1 MKQKTLTALIALTLS
16 PFASAALPDVNSLE
30 WHAVT
35 FGQSTDL
42 NFGSTILPEKVGTNQ
57 VTVDGKKIT
66 SGALEKSFTIE
77 SRGGKLAN
85 SHEGVTYYYTALPTD
100 VNFTISATVTLDQL
114 GPETDATPNRQ
125 EGAGIMVR
133 DVVGKP
139 RMDPQP
145 QGMEE
150 FPAASNMVMNVFRAN
165 KKGEANGLTNING
178 NYREGIY
185 HPWGTGGNKMSR
197 DEYLKGVKFGESLA
211 YKMSVMR
218 TDDTFEVSFNDGKT
232 TKTVQLDGAPANLVE
247 IQDPNTQYV
256 GFFASRNAKISVSNV
271 DLKLSEAHTK
281 EAPKYQAPQNDLVFE
296 NASSAHTATDD
307 YFVQARANYAGTFTI
322 TQDGKELVSDK
333 KIKAGELFSYEADI
347 DKASANFE
355 ISFTATEGPDLK
367 PQVHKLTV
375 TKSIIDNPMKIYV
388 SPKATAAGDGS
399 EGKPVNLETALQLL
413 APGGT
418 IYLEDGDYPAT
429 TIPAEASGVDGKEK
443 SLVALGENVR
453 FKGAVNHEAHYWHYK
468 NIEITEG
475 QFTVYGSHNTF
486 EKMLTHGAPDTGFQI
501 TSPEGVG
508 RALWASYNTVM
519 DSESYNNMDKSRINA
534 DGFAAKMRVG
544 DGNTFIRCISHH
556 NADDGWD
563 LFNKVEDGPN
573 GVVTILDSISFKNGQ
588 TLDYPNEGGTIGN
601 GFKLGGEGL
610 PVAHVIKNSL
620 AFANNMDG
628 FTDNFNPGSLTVEN
642 NVSIDNKRFNYLF
655 RLSPYSDEIKQGA
668 FTDNTSLRFYQTSK
682 YDDSVSFDQSV
693 ANAFYKDGKTQFTDD
708 NTIKPDLLEKL
719 KQAAKIDASKP
730 IPGRDEALALKA
742 LLKP

>member
-1 MKQKTLTALIALTLS
+1 MKQKTLTGLIALTLS
-16 PFASAALPDVNSLE
+16 PFASADLPDVNALE
-30 WHAVT
+30 WNAIT

-57 VTVDGKKIT
+57 VTVDGKKVS
-66 SGALEKSFTIE
+66 SGKLEKHFNIE

-100 VNFTISATVTLDQL
+100 VNFTLSATVTLDQL

-133 DVVGKP
+133 DIIGKP
-139 RMDPQP
+139 RMNPQP

-211 YKMSVMR
+211 YKMSVTR
-218 TDDTFEVSFNDGKT
+218 TDNTFEVSFNDGKT
-232 TKTVQLDGAPANLVE
+232 TKTVPLEGAPANLVE
-247 IQDPNTQYV
+247 IQDPDTQYV
-256 GFFASRNAKISVSNV
+256 GFFASRNAKISVSDV
-271 DLKLSEAHTK
+271 DLKLSEANTK
-281 EAPKYQAPQNDLVFE
+281 DAPKYHAAPNKLVFE

-307 YFVQARANYAGTFTI
+307 YYVQARANYAGTFSV
-322 TQDGKELVSDK
+322 TQDGEELVSGQQV
-333 KIKAGELFSYEADI
+333 KAGELFRYQADL
-347 DKASANFE
+347 DKASSNFE
-355 ISFTATEGPDLK
+355 ITFTATEGPDLN
-367 PQVHKLTV
+367 PQVHKLSV
-375 TKSIIDNPMKIYV
+375 TKSVIDNPEKIYV
-388 SPKATAAGDGS
+388 SPAATAAGDGS
-399 EGKPVNLETALQLL
+399 ESKPTSLETALQLL

-429 TIPAEASGVDGKEK
+429 TISADMSGVEGKEK
-443 SLVALGENVR
+443 SLIALGDNVR
-453 FKGAVNHEAHYWHYK
+453 FTGEVIHSAHYWHYK
-468 NIEITEG
+468 NIEITGG
-475 QFTVYGSHNTF
+475 QFIVYGSHNTF
-486 EKMLTHGAPDTGFQI
+486 EHMLTHGAPDTGFQI

-573 GVVTILDSISFKNGQ
+573 GVVTIIDSIAFKNGQ
-588 TLDYPNEGGTIGN
+588 TLDHPNAGGTIGN

-610 PVAHVIKNSL
+610 PVNHVIKNSL

-655 RLSPYSDEIKQGA
+655 RLSPYSDEIKQGN
-668 FTDNTSLRFYQTSK
+668 FTHNTSLRFYQTSK
-682 YDDSVSFDQSV
+682 YDDSVSFEKSV
-693 ANAFYKDGKTQFTDD
+693 ANAFYT
-708 NTIKPDLLEKL
+708 
-719 KQAAKIDASKP
+719 
-730 IPGRDEALALKA
+730 RDH
-742 LLKP
+742 

>member
-1 MKQKTLTALIALTLS
+1 MKKKTLTGLIALALS
-16 PFASAALPDVNSLE
+16 PLAAHAALPDVNSLE

-66 SGALEKSFTIE
+66 SGKLEKHFTIE

-100 VNFTISATVTLDQL
+100 VNFTLSATVTLDQL
-114 GPETDATPNRQ
+114 GPETGAAPNRQ

-133 DVVGKP
+133 DIVGKP
-139 RMDPQP
+139 RLDPQP
-145 QGMEE
+145 LGMEE
-150 FPAASNMVMNVFRAN
+150 FPAASNMVMNAFRAN
-165 KKGEANGLTNING
+165 KKGDANGLTNING

-185 HPWGTGGNKMSR
+185 HPWGTGGNKMYR
-197 DEYLKGVKFGESLA
+197 DEYLKGVKFGESLK
-211 YKMSVMR
+211 YTMSVTR
-218 TDDTFEVSFNDGKT
+218 TDETFEVTFSDGKT
-232 TKTVQLDGAPANLVE
+232 TKTVPLKDAPANLVE
-247 IQDPNTQYV
+247 MQDPDNQYV
-256 GFFASRNAKISVSNV
+256 GFFASRNAKISVYDV
-271 DLKLSEAHTK
+271 DLKLSEANTK
-281 EAPKYQAPQNDLVFE
+281 DAPKYQAPQNKLVFE
-296 NASSAHTATDD
+296 NASSAHTASDD
-307 YFVQARANYAGTFTI
+307 YYVQARANYAGTFSV
-322 TQDGKELVSDK
+322 TQDGKEIVSGEK
-333 KIKAGELFSYEADI
+333 VEAGALFSHKADL
-347 DKASANFE
+347 DKASSNFE
-355 ISFTATEGPDLK
+355 ITFTAAEGPDLK
-367 PQVHKLTV
+367 PKVQKVTV
-375 TKSIIDNPMKIYV
+375 TKSVIDNPEKIYV
-388 SPKATAAGDGS
+388 SPNATAAGDGS

-429 TIPAEASGVDGKEK
+429 KISAEFSGVEGKEK
-443 SLVALGENVR
+443 TLVALGDNVR
-453 FKGAVNHEAHYWHYK
+453 FTGEVVHSAHYWHYK
-468 NIEITEG
+468 NIEIAGG
-475 QFTVYGSHNTF
+475 QFIVYGSHNTF

-573 GVVTILDSISFKNGQ
+573 GVVTIIDSIAFKNGQ
-588 TLDYPNEGGTIGN
+588 TLDHPNSGGTIGN

-610 PVAHVIKNSL
+610 PVNHVIKNSL

-655 RLSPYSDEIKQGA
+655 RLSPYSDEIKQGT
-668 FTDNTSLRFYQTSK
+668 FTGNTSLRFYQTSK
-682 YDDSVSFDQSV
+682 YDDSVSADKSV
-693 ANAFYKDGKTQFTDD
+693 DNAFYEKGKTQFTDG
-708 NTIKPDLLEKL
+708 NTIKPELLEKL
-719 KQAAKIDASKP
+719 KQAAKIDESKP
-730 IPGRDEALALKA
+730 MPGRDEALALKE
-742 LLKP
+742 LLK